1 MFNWVL
7 QDCVNILEAEGI
19 VRRGK
24 AVTKYG
30 EPVIKQ
36 RKGARLF
43 CGDVTLSV
51 PMTRKTSTDTTLRL
65 DWNPYTE
72 TATLWERVGDG
83 STDGTVWLRR
93 AGGDSESIFHVSV
106 ITYTVLYPR

>member
-30 EPVIKQ
+30 
-36 RKGARLF
+36 F

-51 PMTRKTSTDTTLRL
+51 PMTHKTSPDASLRL
-65 DWNPYTE
+65 DWDPHAE

-83 STDGTVWLRR
+83 STEGTVWQRR
-93 AGGDSESIFHVSV
+93 AGGDYPSIFHVSV
-106 ITYTVLYPR
+106 ITYTVLHPR